1 MNLHMVKDEK
11 GYDFSL
17 DPEIDAQKRAK
28 AKDTRPLPLTESLV
42 FDIVDYLLG
51 NGGYGYSTEISE
63 KMVQLKPRR
72 YTSREVIGVL
82 RNRPMFK
89 HAQSK
94 DRRGGIRWRLDLL
107 ALVKYFES
115 KSFVNR
121 ATERGVFERLR
132 ELKWRQILMTIASL
146 ERLMDEM
153 DVGSEPEIET
163 LDSCYESLATVWS

>member
-1 MNLHMVKDEK
+1 ME
-11 GYDFSL
+11 FSV
-17 DPEIDAQKRAK
+17 ID
-28 AKDTRPLPLTESLV
+28 
-42 FDIVDYLLG
+42 
-51 NGGYGYSTEISE
+51 IS
-63 KMVQLKPRR
+63 
-72 YTSREVIGVL
+72 
-82 RNRPMFK
+82 FK

-163 LDSCYESLATVWS
+163 LGSCYETISHSLVLMGYPDWDYHPINGAIRYK

>member
-1 MNLHMVKDEK
+1 MAKDEK
-11 GYDFSL
+11 GYDFSK
-17 DPEIDAQKRAK
+17 DPEEKPAKRK
-28 AKDTRPLPLTESLV
+28 RDTRPLPLTESLV
-42 FDIVDYLLG
+42 FDIVDYLLAHE
-51 NGGYGYSTEISE
+51 GYGYSTEISE

-107 ALVKYFES
+107 ALVKYLES

-132 ELKWRQILMTIASL
+132 ELKWRQILMTITSL
-146 ERLMDEM
+146 ENLMNEM
-153 DVGSEPEIET
+153 SPEGVEDISIET